1 VGEALSGL
9 DDEALLAEEAHARGL
24 HRTDPLVRRRLVRNM
39 RFLLGV
45 TEGSDSDPGDDALF
59 EEALALGMDRS
70 DLVVRRRLAQR
81 ITLGIE
87 SVARSE
93 APNEAELE
101 AYLASHAE
109 RFLEPETIELSQIH
123 LSRDRRGEAL
133 VPDAQRLLARLGAE
147 AIPPEQAA
155 GLGDPSLLST
165 HQPPR
170 SLAELARTFGEEF
183 ARAVDAGAP
192 GAWFGPVPS
201 SYGLHLV
208 WVRERRPA
216 RLPSL
221 DEVRSAVRESL
232 LADRAEAAVREAV
245 RALRDGGSA

>member
-1 VGEALSGL
+1 LDCVHEVG
-9 DDEALLAEEAHARGL
+9 HARHIIERGTSA
-24 HRTDPLVRRRLVRNM
+24 HRQTA
-39 RFLLGV
+39 
-45 TEGSDSDPGDDALF
+45 T
-59 EEALALGMDRS
+59 
-70 DLVVRRRLAQR
+70 
-81 ITLGIE
+81 
-87 SVARSE
+87 
-93 APNEAELE
+93 
-101 AYLASHAE
+101 Y
-109 RFLEPETIELSQIH
+109 
-123 LSRDRRGEAL
+123 
-133 VPDAQRLLARLGAE
+133 
-147 AIPPEQAA
+147 
-155 GLGDPSLLST
+155 
-165 HQPPR
+165 
-170 SLAELARTFGEEF
+170 